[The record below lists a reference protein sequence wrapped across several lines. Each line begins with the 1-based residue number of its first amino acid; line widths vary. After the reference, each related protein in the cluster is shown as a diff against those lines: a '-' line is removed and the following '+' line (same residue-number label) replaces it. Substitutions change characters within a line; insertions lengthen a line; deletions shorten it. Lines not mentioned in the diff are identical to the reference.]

1 MKWTPA
7 GLYRASKGQLGSIR
21 GIYLRGNRIV
31 ARRDHERFDHHVLL
45 LHGFFQTRAIF
56 DELEQRLRD
65 DGFGVISLNLGG
77 LLGRFNSVGVDVLA
91 QRIGEKVER
100 LCERHSVDG
109 VHVIGHSKGG
119 LVARRWV
126 QHLGGVK
133 RVRSLTTLG
142 TPHHGTPTAIAGFAL
157 GLGAVSPNPR
167 ELLPRSALIQALN
180 SDSFPAHIP
189 LTSIYSRSDL
199 VCPWWCSVLRPAPG
213 EKHLRNL
220 EVIGPGH
227 SELCTDP
234 HVYALIRDQLR
245 ATIDA
250 AGAEQHARYP
260 RSAEGA

>member
-1 MKWTPA
+1 LDLTPA
-7 GLYRASKGQLGSIR
+7 GLYRATKGQLGSIR

-31 ARRDHERFDHHVLL
+31 ARRDHAEHVHHILL

-56 DELEQRLRD
+56 DPLEERLRA
-65 DGFGVISLNLGG
+65 DGFGVVSLNLGG

-100 LCERHSVDG
+100 LCENHGIDG

-133 RVRSLTTLG
+133 RVRSVITLG
-142 TPHHGTPTAIAGFAL
+142 TPHHGTPTAVAGFVL

-167 ELLPRSALIQALN
+167 ELLPRSALVQALN
-180 SDSFPAHIP
+180 RDSFPSHIP
-189 LTSIYSRSDL
+189 LTSIYSRQDL
-199 VCPWWCSVLRPAPG
+199 VCPWWCSVLRPAPT
-213 EKHLRNL
+213 ERNL
-220 EVIGPGH
+220 TNVEVIGPGH
-227 SELCTDP
+227 SDLCADP
-234 HVYALIRDQLR
+234 HVYAIIRERLAQ
-245 ATIDA
+245 AIDT
-250 AGAEQHARYP
+250 AGAREPSRYA